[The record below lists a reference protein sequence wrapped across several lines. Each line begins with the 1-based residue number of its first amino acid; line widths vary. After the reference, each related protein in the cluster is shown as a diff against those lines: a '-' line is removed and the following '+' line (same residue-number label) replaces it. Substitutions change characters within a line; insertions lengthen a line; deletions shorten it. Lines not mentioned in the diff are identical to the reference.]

1 MITTMEEQQLER
13 QASKMSS
20 LTSQPNN
27 DNNRRMIIA
36 VFLTLIAFLT
46 EVYNGKYTTSQQWKN
61 YYHLFSSNS
70 NASSSSSSS
79 SHFLPIVVIT
89 ILLIITLLL
98 SISLYIHNLKCK
110 IRHSSIPGLPHNP
123 NAHILIGH
131 YGHIVNPEKH
141 LDIFHTHATPSGISS
156 LWGPG
161 LKVCASILKAEHARL
176 ILRHTSS
183 RDFSS
188 FIARH
193 GRKTLGKDS
202 LILIEGGVQWKRVRT
217 VVSKA
222 FTIGAIQSG
231 RGAVG
236 ECAVAMV
243 RWLLSACSNE
253 GGGCHGHKCVQDA
266 QSSKERRMICLDV
279 EDFFKI
285 FSLDVFGRVTMD
297 YDFQSLKK
305 ATMQQSVAVATNS
318 PNNNDNNGTNSN
330 NSQQTCTCLTSPPEA
345 EAFQYLERDVGIR
358 AHPKHLIN
366 PFIQFY
372 WMPTPQNREYYQKLT
387 LVNGLMGNIIGMKLD
402 EFLSSRHTSSS
413 SDNPLN
419 HRMND
424 DDSDGGEDNMIT
436 MLLRSVIEQ
445 HYHPEKDQKK
455 KQKNTP
461 NQMNGCPFTSSSSSR
476 TFSSSLNGL
485 SEPDTTSSIPSTISQ
500 SDRKQIIIKVT
511 QILHTLLVAGYET
524 TAISL
529 SYTMYCLSKNPRCQD
544 RACEEARRVLST
556 LDEHTKF
563 DEDALPYCKAIIME
577 SVRLHVP
584 VIFTTRVASKDLVLD
599 TDDEGGVV
607 TIPKGTRFLINPTM
621 IHRYEKNFDRAEDFC
636 PERWVKWEN
645 GGWVERDHEEEKLE
659 SKNASSSSSSSP
671 PPSLS
676 NKYTAE
682 NAHADTIS
690 AANPLNFFAFSDG
703 ARNCI
708 GRRLA
713 IMEMTI
719 FVAVLFRDM
728 CVDLAEK
735 DYKLVKE
742 RRFVILAPKRLPIAF
757 WKRDD

>member
-1 MITTMEEQQLER
+1 M
-13 QASKMSS
+13 
-20 LTSQPNN
+20 
-27 DNNRRMIIA
+27 
-36 VFLTLIAFLT
+36 
-46 EVYNGKYTTSQQWKN
+46 
-61 YYHLFSSNS
+61 
-70 NASSSSSSS
+70 
-79 SHFLPIVVIT
+79 
-89 ILLIITLLL
+89 
-98 SISLYIHNLKCK
+98 
-110 IRHSSIPGLPHNP
+110 
-123 NAHILIGH
+123 
-131 YGHIVNPEKH
+131 
-141 LDIFHTHATPSGISS
+141 
-156 LWGPG
+156 
-161 LKVCASILKAEHARL
+161 
-176 ILRHTSS
+176 
-183 RDFSS
+183 
-188 FIARH
+188 
-193 GRKTLGKDS
+193 
-202 LILIEGGVQWKRVRT
+202 RT

-243 RWLLSACSNE
+243 RWLLSACSSSDSSNE
-253 GGGCHGHKCVQDA
+253 GGGRRSCCHGHKCVQDT

-285 FSLDVFGRVTMD
+285 FSLDVLGRVTMD

-305 ATMQQSVAVATNS
+305 ATMQQSAAVDDNDTNSSSTNS
-318 PNNNDNNGTNSN
+318 PNNNS
-330 NSQQTCTCLTSPPEA
+330 QTCTCITSPPEA
-345 EAFQYLERDVGIR
+345 AAFEYLERDIGVR

-366 PFIQFY
+366 PFTQFY
-372 WMPTPQNREYYQKLT
+372 WMPTPRNREYHQKLT
-387 LVNGLMGNIIGMKLD
+387 LVNGLMGKIIGMKLD
-402 EFLSSRHTSSS
+402 EYLSSGHTSSS
-413 SDNPLN
+413 SDNSLN
-419 HRMND
+419 RMND
-424 DDSDGGEDNMIT
+424 DDNDDGGEDNMIT
-436 MLLRSVIEQ
+436 MMLRSVIEQ

-455 KQKNTP
+455 KQKKNTP

-476 TFSSSLNGL
+476 TFSSSLNGHN
-485 SEPDTTSSIPSTISQ
+485 EPDTSSSIPSTISQ
-500 SDRKQIIIKVT
+500 SDRKQIITKVT

-556 LDEHTKF
+556 LDDNTKF
-563 DEDALPYCKAIIME
+563 DEDALPYCKAVIME

-607 TIPKGTRFLINPTM
+607 TIPKGTRFLINMTM

-645 GGWVERDHEEEKLE
+645 GGWVERDYEEEKLE
-659 SKNASSSSSSSP
+659 PKNASSSSSP

-742 RRFVILAPKRLPIAF
+742 RRFVIVAPKRLPIAF

>member
-1 MITTMEEQQLER
+1 M
-13 QASKMSS
+13 
-20 LTSQPNN
+20 
-27 DNNRRMIIA
+27 
-36 VFLTLIAFLT
+36 
-46 EVYNGKYTTSQQWKN
+46 
-61 YYHLFSSNS
+61 
-70 NASSSSSSS
+70 
-79 SHFLPIVVIT
+79 
-89 ILLIITLLL
+89 
-98 SISLYIHNLKCK
+98 
-110 IRHSSIPGLPHNP
+110 
-123 NAHILIGH
+123 
-131 YGHIVNPEKH
+131 
-141 LDIFHTHATPSGISS
+141 
-156 LWGPG
+156 
-161 LKVCASILKAEHARL
+161 
-176 ILRHTSS
+176 
-183 RDFSS
+183 
-188 FIARH
+188 
-193 GRKTLGKDS
+193 
-202 LILIEGGVQWKRVRT
+202 RT

-243 RWLLSACSNE
+243 RWLLSACSSSSSNSSNE
-253 GGGCHGHKCVQDA
+253 GGGGRSYCHGHKCVQDA

-305 ATMQQSVAVATNS
+305 ATMQQSAAVDDNNTTNS
-318 PNNNDNNGTNSN
+318 SSTNNNN
-330 NSQQTCTCLTSPPEA
+330 QTCTCITSPPEA
-345 EAFQYLERDVGIR
+345 AAFEYLERDIGIR

-366 PFIQFY
+366 PFTQFY
-372 WMPTPQNREYYQKLT
+372 WMPTPRNREYHQKLT
-387 LVNGLMGNIIGMKLD
+387 LVNGLMGKIIGMKLD
-402 EFLSSRHTSSS
+402 EFLSSGHTSSS
-413 SDNPLN
+413 DNSLN
-419 HRMND
+419 RMND
-424 DDSDGGEDNMIT
+424 DDNDDGGEDDNMIT
-436 MLLRSVIEQ
+436 MMLRSVIEQ

-455 KQKNTP
+455 KKQKNTP
-461 NQMNGCPFTSSSSSR
+461 HQMNGCPFTSSSSR

-485 SEPDTTSSIPSTISQ
+485 SEPDTSSPIPSTISQ
-500 SDRKQIIIKVT
+500 SDRKQIITKVT

-556 LDEHTKF
+556 LDDHTKF

-607 TIPKGTRFLINPTM
+607 TIPKGTRFLINMTM

-645 GGWVERDHEEEKLE
+645 GGWVERDYEEEKLE
-659 SKNASSSSSSSP
+659 PKNASSSSSPS

-742 RRFVILAPKRLPIAF
+742 RRFVILAPKRLSIAF